1 MAGSWIIV
9 TGWTGYGDEMVKQ
22 TANWLC
28 NSNSQQACQHCMQR
42 AIKEYEHAK
51 DDWEDTFDRWDK
63 FREEELEPLLEDA
76 GLLDKFADLYDELV
90 TDAFGMNCL
99 KGELNKLQALK
110 GQSPSVASSMDKP
123 AENSSGRQ
131 ASLSI
136 CPKPAGSSPQV
147 SKSPKKKDDLQKE
160 WEKYGYL

>member
-1 MAGSWIIV
+1 MNELPTIKGELAKIEASLRYDLSFSSMPKERVI
-9 TGWTGYGDEMVKQ
+9 T
-22 TANWLC
+22 LC
-28 NSNSQQACQHCMQR
+28 FNEITELYDKTLLAHEQR

-99 KGELNKLQALK
+99 KGELDKIQALK
-110 GQSPSVASSMDKP
+110 GEV
-123 AENSSGRQ
+123 
-131 ASLSI
+131 
-136 CPKPAGSSPQV
+136 
-147 SKSPKKKDDLQKE
+147 KKE
-160 WEKYGYL
+160 

>member
-1 MAGSWIIV
+1 MKDTKLTELPTIKDMALKQIKELEERGIAIACPCYPPKEQYEVTVFSYDEII
-9 TGWTGYGDEMVKQ
+9 K
-22 TANWLC
+22 WLLV
-28 NSNSQQACQHCMQR
+28 HEQR

-110 GQSPSVASSMDKP
+110 GEV
-123 AENSSGRQ
+123 
-131 ASLSI
+131 
-136 CPKPAGSSPQV
+136 
-147 SKSPKKKDDLQKE
+147 KK
-160 WEKYGYL
+160 